1 MNSYLLKHSFARGY
15 NNVGEKFFQRY
26 KILIKII
33 KILIDTRNKNAN
45 NFFCVN
51 SNFDA
56 HLMLKHLHIQNYSL
70 IEQLDLHLTG
80 GLTVIT
86 GETGAGKSIL
96 LGAISLLLGQRADIK
111 SLFDSNKKCI
121 IEGQFSLTSFPH
133 IKSVFEEAEIDFEEP
148 CLIRREINPQGKS
161 RSFINDTP
169 VTLEILKKIGNELV
183 DIHSQQDTWW
193 MSHPDFTLDMV
204 DAYAQNEEIRKQ
216 YSAAF
221 MAWQSSQSARR
232 RLEAEANKGTQE
244 LDFIQFQFDELSKA
258 QLKEGEY
265 ETLENTVQKLQNAEQ
280 IQEKLAILAQA
291 LSVSEV
297 SALQQSRIALQQA
310 TSLSKWG
317 ENFADWKTRIESIW
331 IELKDLGAEVE
342 SEADDFVYDPQELE
356 QKQKRLDQLNRLL
369 QKYQVNTVS
378 NLIELVAS
386 LDLRLSQFSSM
397 DTHIADARELEA
409 KDFKFASEVAL
420 SLSSSRSAVL
430 NAISSNLV
438 QSLQSLGIPNANL
451 TWEMTSKELGV
462 NGSDKVQLL
471 FSANKG
477 LAPKPFK
484 QIASGGEM
492 SRLMLSIKHLLAE
505 KRALPSLILD
515 EIDTGV
521 SGEIAIKMGQMLSQM
536 SKGHQII
543 AITHLPQI
551 AAAGSKHGFVYK
563 DHEGSKTVSNLREL
577 QKDERIE
584 EIAKMIG
591 GQQGYKDLL
600 VNVRNLIQSH
610 E

>member
-1 MNSYLLKHSFARGY
+1 M
-15 NNVGEKFFQRY
+15 
-26 KILIKII
+26 IKII
-33 KILIDTRNKNAN
+33 KILIDRRNKNAN

-56 HLMLKHLHIQNYSL
+56 FPMLKHLHIQNYSL

-96 LGAISLLLGQRADIK
+96 LGAISLLLGQRADSK
-111 SLFDSNKKCI
+111 SLFDATKKCI
-121 IEGQFSLTSFPH
+121 IEGQFSLESFPH
-133 IKSVFEEAEIDFEEP
+133 LQTVFEEEEIDFEEP

-169 VTLEILKKIGNELV
+169 VTLETLKRIGNELV

-204 DAYAQNEEIRKQ
+204 DAYAQNEGLRKSYISA
-216 YSAAF
+216 YST
-221 MAWQSSQSARR
+221 WSSSISALRA
-232 RLEAEANKGTQE
+232 LEQESTKGTQE

-265 ETLENTVQKLQNAEQ
+265 EVLDTAVQKLQNAEQ
-280 IQEKLAILAQA
+280 IQEKLAVLAQA

-297 SALQQSRIALQQA
+297 SALHQSRIALQQA
-310 TSLSKWG
+310 TALSKWG
-317 ENFADWKTRIESIW
+317 STFADWKTRIESIW

-342 SEADDFVYDPQELE
+342 GEAEDFVYDPIELE
-356 QKQKRLDQLNRLL
+356 QKQKRLDLLNRLL
-369 QKYQVNTVS
+369 QKYQASTITE
-378 NLIELVAS
+378 LIELVES

-397 DTHIADARELEA
+397 DTLIAGARERVDA
-409 KDFKFASEVAL
+409 DFMILTSAAAA
-420 SLSSSRSAVL
+420 LSSSRSAVL
-430 NAISSNLV
+430 DTISTALV
-438 QSLQSLGIPNANL
+438 ASLQSLGIPNANL
-451 TWEMTSKELGV
+451 AWEMTAKEV
-462 NGSDKVQLL
+462 AANGSDKIQLL

-492 SRLMLSIKHLLAE
+492 SRLMLSIKHLLAK
-505 KRALPSLILD
+505 KRALPTLILD

-536 SKGHQII
+536 SQGHQII

-551 AAAGSKHGFVYK
+551 AAAGSTHWFVYK
-563 DHEGSKTVSNLREL
+563 DHAGTKTVSNLREL
-577 QKDERIE
+577 KEEERVE

-591 GQQGYKDLL
+591 GQQGYRDLL
-600 VNVRNLIQSH
+600 DNVRNLIQSH

>member
-1 MNSYLLKHSFARGY
+1 M
-15 NNVGEKFFQRY
+15 
-26 KILIKII
+26 IKII
-33 KILIDTRNKNAN
+33 KILIDRRNKNAN

-56 HLMLKHLHIQNYSL
+56 FPMLKHLHIQNYSL

-96 LGAISLLLGQRADIK
+96 LGAISLLLGQRADSK
-111 SLFDSNKKCI
+111 SLFDATKKCI
-121 IEGQFSLTSFPH
+121 IEGQFSLESFPH
-133 IKSVFEEAEIDFEEP
+133 LQTLFEEEEIDFEEP

-161 RSFINDTP
+161 RSFVNDTP
-169 VTLEILKKIGNELV
+169 VTLETLKRIGNELV

-204 DAYAQNEEIRKQ
+204 DAYAQNEGLRKSYISA
-216 YSAAF
+216 YSA
-221 MAWQSSQSARR
+221 WSSSVSALRA
-232 RLEAEANKGTQE
+232 LEQESTKGTQE

-265 ETLENTVQKLQNAEQ
+265 EALDTAVQKLQNAEQ
-280 IQEKLAILAQA
+280 IQEKLAVLAQA
-291 LSVSEV
+291 LSISEV
-297 SALQQSRIALQQA
+297 SALHQSRIALQQA
-310 TSLSKWG
+310 TALSKWG

-342 SEADDFVYDPQELE
+342 GEAEDFVYDPLELE
-356 QKQKRLDQLNRLL
+356 QKQKRLDLLNRLL
-369 QKYQVNTVS
+369 QKYQVANVG
-378 NLIELVAS
+378 ELVALVES

-397 DTHIADARELEA
+397 DTLIAGARERVDA
-409 KDFKFASEVAL
+409 DFMILTSAAAA
-420 SLSSSRSAVL
+420 LSSSRSAVL
-430 NAISSNLV
+430 DTISTALIA
-438 QSLQSLGIPNANL
+438 SLQSLGIPNANL
-451 TWEMTSKELGV
+451 AWEMTAKEV
-462 NGSDKVQLL
+462 AANGSDKIQLL

-492 SRLMLSIKHLLAE
+492 SRLMLSIKHLLAK
-505 KRALPSLILD
+505 KRALPTLILD

-536 SKGHQII
+536 SQGHQII

-551 AAAGSKHGFVYK
+551 AAAGSTHWFVYK
-563 DHEGSKTVSNLREL
+563 DHAGTKTVSNLREL
-577 QKDERIE
+577 KEEERVE

-591 GQQGYKDLL
+591 GQQGYRDLL
-600 VNVRNLIQSH
+600 DNVRNLIQSH

>member
-1 MNSYLLKHSFARGY
+1 
-15 NNVGEKFFQRY
+15 
-26 KILIKII
+26 
-33 KILIDTRNKNAN
+33 
-45 NFFCVN
+45 
-51 SNFDA
+51 
-56 HLMLKHLHIQNYSL
+56 MLKHLHIQNYSL

-96 LGAISLLLGQRADIK
+96 LGAISLLLGQRADSK
-111 SLFDSNKKCI
+111 SLFDTSKKCI
-121 IEGQFSLTSFPH
+121 IEGQFSLASYPH
-133 IKSVFEEAEIDFEEP
+133 LQAVFEEEEIDFDEP

-161 RSFINDTP
+161 RNFVNDTP
-169 VTLEILKKIGNELV
+169 VTLESLKRIGNELV

-193 MSHPDFTLDMV
+193 MSHPDFTLDMI
-204 DAYAQNEEIRKQ
+204 DAYAQNEGLKKG
-216 YSAAF
+216 YFSAF
-221 MAWQSSQSARR
+221 SNWQVSVSSLRDLESASS
-232 RLEAEANKGTQE
+232 KGSQE
-244 LDFIQFQFDELSKA
+244 MDFIQFQFDELSKA
-258 QLKEGEY
+258 QLKEGEF
-265 ETLENTVQKLQNAEQ
+265 ESLDTAVQKLQNAEQ

-342 SEADDFVYDPQELE
+342 GEADDFIYDPLELE
-356 QKQKRLDQLNRLL
+356 QKQKRLDSLNRLL
-369 QKYQVNTVS
+369 QKYQASTVTE
-378 NLIELVAS
+378 LIELVAS
-386 LDLRLSQFSSM
+386 LDMRLSQYSSM
-397 DTHIADARELEA
+397 DTVLAEA
-409 KDFKFASEVAL
+409 KARVNADFKLASEAAL
-420 SLSSSRSAVL
+420 ALSSSRSSVVE
-430 NAISSNLV
+430 AISSALV
-438 QSLQSLGIPNANL
+438 ISLQSLGIPNANL
-451 TWEMTSKELGV
+451 AWDHQQKELSS
-462 NGSDKVQLL
+462 NGSDKIQLL

-492 SRLMLSIKHLLAE
+492 SRLMLSIKHLLAK
-505 KRALPSLILD
+505 KRVLPTLILD

-536 SKGHQII
+536 GNGHQIV

-551 AAAGSKHGFVYK
+551 AAAGSKHWYVYK
-563 DHEGSKTVSNLREL
+563 DHAGTKTVSNLREL
-577 QKDERIE
+577 QEEERVE

-591 GQQGYKDLL
+591 GTQGYKDLL
-600 VNVRNLIQSH
+600 ANVRNLIQSN

>member
-1 MNSYLLKHSFARGY
+1 
-15 NNVGEKFFQRY
+15 
-26 KILIKII
+26 LIKII
-33 KILIDTRNKNAN
+33 KKLIDERNKNGN

-56 HLMLKHLHIQNYSL
+56 FPMLKHLHIQNYSL

-96 LGAISLLLGQRADIK
+96 LGAISLLLGQRADSK
-111 SLFDSNKKCI
+111 SLFDASKKCI
-121 IEGQFSLTSFPH
+121 IEGQFSLVNFPH
-133 IKSVFEEAEIDFEEP
+133 LQTVFEEEEIDFEEP

-161 RSFINDTP
+161 RSFVNDTP
-169 VTLEILKKIGNELV
+169 VTLETLKRIGNELV

-204 DAYAQNEEIRKQ
+204 DAYAQNETLKKA
-216 YSAAF
+216 YVSTFSA
-221 MAWQSSQSARR
+221 WSSSVSALRS
-232 RLEAEANKGTQE
+232 LEQASTKGTQE

-265 ETLENTVQKLQNAEQ
+265 ESLDTAVQKLQNAEQ

-310 TSLSKWG
+310 TALSKWG
-317 ENFADWKTRIESIW
+317 DNFADWKTRIESIW

-342 SEADDFVYDPQELE
+342 GEAEDFVYDPSELE
-356 QKQKRLDQLNRLL
+356 QKQKRLDLLNRLL
-369 QKYQVNTVS
+369 QKYQAANVTE
-378 NLIELVAS
+378 LIELVES
-386 LDLRLSQFSSM
+386 LDLRLSQYSSM
-397 DTHIADARELEA
+397 DTLLIEARERVEA
-409 KDFKFASEVAL
+409 DFKLAGSAAAA
-420 SLSSSRSAVL
+420 LSSSRSTVL
-430 NAISSNLV
+430 DAISTALV
-438 QSLQSLGIPNANL
+438 VSLQSLGIPNANL
-451 TWEMTSKELGV
+451 AWEMTAKELAA
-462 NGSDKVQLL
+462 NGSDKIQLL

-492 SRLMLSIKHLLAE
+492 SRLMLSIKHLLAK

-536 SKGHQII
+536 GQGHQII

-551 AAAGSKHGFVYK
+551 AAAGSKHWFVYK
-563 DHEGSKTVSNLREL
+563 DHAGSKTVSNLREL
-577 QKDERIE
+577 IEEERVE

-600 VNVRNLIQSH
+600 ANVRNLIQSH

>member
-1 MNSYLLKHSFARGY
+1 MI
-15 NNVGEKFFQRY
+15 KFI
-26 KILIKII
+26 KNLIV
-33 KILIDTRNKNAN
+33 TRNKNVN

-56 HLMLKHLHIQNYSL
+56 FLMLKHLHIQNYSL

-96 LGAISLLLGQRADIK
+96 LGAISLLLGQRADSK
-111 SLFDSNKKCI
+111 SLFDTSKKCI
-121 IEGQFSLTSFPH
+121 IEGQFSLASYPH
-133 IKSVFEEAEIDFEEP
+133 LQAVFEEEEIDFDEP

-161 RSFINDTP
+161 RSFVNDTP
-169 VTLEILKKIGNELV
+169 VTLESLKRIGNELV

-193 MSHPDFTLDMV
+193 MSHPDFTLDMI
-204 DAYAQNEEIRKQ
+204 DAYAQNDGLKKG
-216 YSAAF
+216 YFSAF
-221 MAWQSSQSARR
+221 SNWQVSVSSLRDLESASS
-232 RLEAEANKGTQE
+232 KGSQE
-244 LDFIQFQFDELSKA
+244 MDFIQFQFDELSKA
-258 QLKEGEY
+258 QLKEGEF
-265 ETLENTVQKLQNAEQ
+265 ESLDTAVQKLQNAEQ
-280 IQEKLAILAQA
+280 IQEKLAILAEA

-317 ENFADWKTRIESIW
+317 ENFADWKRRIESIW
-331 IELKDLGAEVE
+331 IELKDLGAEIE
-342 SEADDFVYDPQELE
+342 GEAEDFVYDPLELE
-356 QKQKRLDQLNRLL
+356 QKQKRLDSLNRLL
-369 QKYQVNTVS
+369 QKYQATHVS
-378 NLIELVAS
+378 ELIELVAS
-386 LDLRLSQFSSM
+386 LDVRLSQYSSM
-397 DTHIADARELEA
+397 DTVLAEA
-409 KDFKFASEVAL
+409 KARVNADFKLASEAAL
-420 SLSSSRSAVL
+420 VLSSSRSSVVK
-430 NAISSNLV
+430 AISSTLV
-438 QSLQSLGIPNANL
+438 ISLQSLGIPNANL
-451 TWEMTSKELGV
+451 AWDHQQKELSS
-462 NGSDKVQLL
+462 NGSDKIQLL

-492 SRLMLSIKHLLAE
+492 SRLMLSIKHLLAK
-505 KRALPSLILD
+505 KRVLPTLILD

-536 SKGHQII
+536 GNGHQIV

-551 AAAGSKHGFVYK
+551 AAAGSKHWYVYK
-563 DHEGSKTVSNLREL
+563 DHAGSKTVSNLREL
-577 QKDERIE
+577 QEEERVE

-600 VNVRNLIQSH
+600 ANVRNLIQSN

>member
-1 MNSYLLKHSFARGY
+1 M
-15 NNVGEKFFQRY
+15 
-26 KILIKII
+26 IKII
-33 KILIDTRNKNAN
+33 KILIDRRNKNAN

-56 HLMLKHLHIQNYSL
+56 FPMLKHLHIQNYSL

-96 LGAISLLLGQRADIK
+96 LGAISLLLGQRADSK
-111 SLFDSNKKCI
+111 SLFDATKKCI
-121 IEGQFSLTSFPH
+121 IEGQFSLESFPH
-133 IKSVFEEAEIDFEEP
+133 LQTLFEEEEIDFEEP

-161 RSFINDTP
+161 RSFVNDTP
-169 VTLEILKKIGNELV
+169 VTLETLKRIGNELV

-204 DAYAQNEEIRKQ
+204 DAYAQNEGLRKSYISA
-216 YSAAF
+216 YSA
-221 MAWQSSQSARR
+221 WSSSVSALRA
-232 RLEAEANKGTQE
+232 LEQESTKGTQE

-265 ETLENTVQKLQNAEQ
+265 EALDTAVQKLQNAEQ
-280 IQEKLAILAQA
+280 IQEKLAVLAQA
-291 LSVSEV
+291 LSISEV
-297 SALQQSRIALQQA
+297 SALHQSRIALQQA
-310 TSLSKWG
+310 TALSKWG

-342 SEADDFVYDPQELE
+342 GEAEDFVYDPLELE
-356 QKQKRLDQLNRLL
+356 QKQKRLDLLNRLL
-369 QKYQVNTVS
+369 QKYQVANMG
-378 NLIELVAS
+378 ELVALVES

-397 DTHIADARELEA
+397 DTLIADARERVDA
-409 KDFKFASEVAL
+409 DFMILTSAAAA
-420 SLSSSRSAVL
+420 LSSSRSAVL
-430 NAISSNLV
+430 DTISTALV
-438 QSLQSLGIPNANL
+438 ASLQSLGIPNANL
-451 TWEMTSKELGV
+451 AWEMTAKEV
-462 NGSDKVQLL
+462 AANGSDKIQLL

-492 SRLMLSIKHLLAE
+492 SRLMLSIKHLLAK
-505 KRALPSLILD
+505 KRALPTLILD

-536 SKGHQII
+536 SQGHQII

-551 AAAGSKHGFVYK
+551 AAAGSTHWFVYK
-563 DHEGSKTVSNLREL
+563 DHAGTKTVSNLREL
-577 QKDERIE
+577 KEEERVE

-591 GQQGYKDLL
+591 GQQGYRDLL
-600 VNVRNLIQSH
+600 DNVRNLIQSH

>member
-1 MNSYLLKHSFARGY
+1 M
-15 NNVGEKFFQRY
+15 
-26 KILIKII
+26 IKII
-33 KILIDTRNKNAN
+33 KILIDRRNKNAN

-56 HLMLKHLHIQNYSL
+56 FPMLKHLHIQNYSL

-96 LGAISLLLGQRADIK
+96 LGAISLLLGQRADSK
-111 SLFDSNKKCI
+111 SLFDATKKCI
-121 IEGQFSLTSFPH
+121 IEGQFSLESFPH
-133 IKSVFEEAEIDFEEP
+133 LQTLFEEEEIDFEEP

-161 RSFINDTP
+161 RSFVNDTP
-169 VTLEILKKIGNELV
+169 VTLETLKRIGNELV

-204 DAYAQNEEIRKQ
+204 DAYAQNEALRKAYITA
-216 YSAAF
+216 YSA
-221 MAWQSSQSARR
+221 WSSSVSALRA
-232 RLEAEANKGTQE
+232 LEQESTKGTQE

-265 ETLENTVQKLQNAEQ
+265 EALDTAVQKLQNAEQ
-280 IQEKLAILAQA
+280 IQEKLAVLAQA
-291 LSVSEV
+291 LSISEV
-297 SALQQSRIALQQA
+297 SALHQSRIALQQA
-310 TSLSKWG
+310 TALSKWG

-342 SEADDFVYDPQELE
+342 GEAEDFVYDPLELE
-356 QKQKRLDQLNRLL
+356 QKQKRLDLLNRLL
-369 QKYQVNTVS
+369 QKYQVANVG
-378 NLIELVAS
+378 ELVALVES

-397 DTHIADARELEA
+397 DMLIADARERVDA
-409 KDFKFASEVAL
+409 DFIILTSAAAA
-420 SLSSSRSAVL
+420 LSSSRSAVL
-430 NAISSNLV
+430 DTISTALV
-438 QSLQSLGIPNANL
+438 ASLQSLGIPNANL
-451 TWEMTSKELGV
+451 AWEMTAKEV
-462 NGSDKVQLL
+462 AANGSDKIQLL

-492 SRLMLSIKHLLAE
+492 SRLMLSIKHLLAK
-505 KRALPSLILD
+505 KRALPTLILD

-536 SKGHQII
+536 SQGHQII

-551 AAAGSKHGFVYK
+551 AAAGSTHWFVYK
-563 DHEGSKTVSNLREL
+563 DHAGTKTVSNLREL
-577 QKDERIE
+577 KEEERVE

-591 GQQGYKDLL
+591 GQQGYRDLL
-600 VNVRNLIQSH
+600 DNVRNLIQSH

>member
-1 MNSYLLKHSFARGY
+1 M
-15 NNVGEKFFQRY
+15 
-26 KILIKII
+26 IKII
-33 KILIDTRNKNAN
+33 KILIDRRNKNAN

-56 HLMLKHLHIQNYSL
+56 FPMLKHLHIQNYSL

-96 LGAISLLLGQRADIK
+96 LGAISLLLGQRADSK
-111 SLFDSNKKCI
+111 SLFDATKKCI
-121 IEGQFSLTSFPH
+121 IEGQFSLESFPH
-133 IKSVFEEAEIDFEEP
+133 LQTVFEEEEIDFEEP

-161 RSFINDTP
+161 RSFVNDTP
-169 VTLEILKKIGNELV
+169 VTLETLKRIGNELV

-204 DAYAQNEEIRKQ
+204 DAYAQNEGLRKSYISA
-216 YSAAF
+216 YSA
-221 MAWQSSQSARR
+221 WSSSVSALRA
-232 RLEAEANKGTQE
+232 LEQESTKGTQE

-265 ETLENTVQKLQNAEQ
+265 EALDTAVQKLQNAEQ
-280 IQEKLAILAQA
+280 IQEKLAVLAQA
-291 LSVSEV
+291 LSISEV
-297 SALQQSRIALQQA
+297 SALHQSRIALQQA
-310 TSLSKWG
+310 TALSKWG

-342 SEADDFVYDPQELE
+342 GEAEDFVYDPLELE
-356 QKQKRLDQLNRLL
+356 QKQKRLDLLNRLL
-369 QKYQVNTVS
+369 QKYQVANVG
-378 NLIELVAS
+378 ELVALVES

-397 DTHIADARELEA
+397 DTLIADARERVDA
-409 KDFKFASEVAL
+409 DFMILTSAAAA
-420 SLSSSRSAVL
+420 LSSSRSAVL
-430 NAISSNLV
+430 DTISTALV
-438 QSLQSLGIPNANL
+438 ASLQSLGIPNANL
-451 TWEMTSKELGV
+451 AWEMTAKEV
-462 NGSDKVQLL
+462 AANGSDKIQLL

-492 SRLMLSIKHLLAE
+492 SRLMLSIKHLLAK
-505 KRALPSLILD
+505 KRALPTLILD

-536 SKGHQII
+536 SQGHQII

-551 AAAGSKHGFVYK
+551 AAAGSTHWFVYK
-563 DHEGSKTVSNLREL
+563 DHAGTKTVSNLREL
-577 QKDERIE
+577 KEEERVE

-591 GQQGYKDLL
+591 GQQGYRDLL
-600 VNVRNLIQSH
+600 DNVRNLIQSH

>member
-1 MNSYLLKHSFARGY
+1 M
-15 NNVGEKFFQRY
+15 
-26 KILIKII
+26 IKII
-33 KILIDTRNKNAN
+33 KILIDRRNKNAN

-56 HLMLKHLHIQNYSL
+56 FPMLKHLHIQNYSL

-96 LGAISLLLGQRADIK
+96 LGAISLLLGQRADSK
-111 SLFDSNKKCI
+111 SLFDASKKCI
-121 IEGQFSLTSFPH
+121 IEGQFSLESFPH
-133 IKSVFEEAEIDFEEP
+133 LQTVFEEEEIDFEEP

-161 RSFINDTP
+161 RSFVNDTP
-169 VTLEILKKIGNELV
+169 VTLETLKRIGNELV

-204 DAYAQNEEIRKQ
+204 DAYAQNEGLRKSYISA
-216 YSAAF
+216 YST
-221 MAWQSSQSARR
+221 WSSSISALRA
-232 RLEAEANKGTQE
+232 LEQESTKGTQE

-265 ETLENTVQKLQNAEQ
+265 EVLDTAVQKLQNAEQ
-280 IQEKLAILAQA
+280 IQEKLAVLAQA

-297 SALQQSRIALQQA
+297 SALHQSRIALQQA
-310 TSLSKWG
+310 TALSKWG
-317 ENFADWKTRIESIW
+317 STFADWKTRIESIW

-342 SEADDFVYDPQELE
+342 GEAEDFVYDPIELE
-356 QKQKRLDQLNRLL
+356 QKQKRLDLLNRLL
-369 QKYQVNTVS
+369 QKYQTS
-378 NLIELVAS
+378 TITELIELVES

-397 DTHIADARELEA
+397 DTLIADARSRVDA
-409 KDFKFASEVAL
+409 DFIVATSAATAL
-420 SLSSSRSAVL
+420 SASRSAVL
-430 NAISSNLV
+430 DAISTSLV
-438 QSLQSLGIPNANL
+438 VSLQSLGIPNANL
-451 TWEMTSKELGV
+451 AWEMTAKEV
-462 NGSDKVQLL
+462 AANGSDKIQLL

-492 SRLMLSIKHLLAE
+492 SRLMLSIKHLLAK
-505 KRALPSLILD
+505 KRALPTLILD

-536 SKGHQII
+536 SQGHQII

-551 AAAGSKHGFVYK
+551 AAAGSKHWFVYK
-563 DHEGSKTVSNLREL
+563 DHAGSKTVSNLREL
-577 QKDERIE
+577 RDEERVE

-591 GQQGYKDLL
+591 GQQGYRDLL
-600 VNVRNLIQSH
+600 DNVRNLIQSH

>member
-1 MNSYLLKHSFARGY
+1 
-15 NNVGEKFFQRY
+15 
-26 KILIKII
+26 
-33 KILIDTRNKNAN
+33 
-45 NFFCVN
+45 
-51 SNFDA
+51 
-56 HLMLKHLHIQNYSL
+56 MLKHLHIQNYSL

-96 LGAISLLLGQRADIK
+96 LGAISLLLGQRADSK
-111 SLFDSNKKCI
+111 SLFDATKKCI
-121 IEGQFSLTSFPH
+121 IEGQFSLESFPH
-133 IKSVFEEAEIDFEEP
+133 LQTLFEEEEIDFEEP

-161 RSFINDTP
+161 RSFVNDTP
-169 VTLEILKKIGNELV
+169 VTLETLKRIGNELV

-204 DAYAQNEEIRKQ
+204 DAYAQNEALRKAYITA
-216 YSAAF
+216 YSA
-221 MAWQSSQSARR
+221 WSSSVSALRA
-232 RLEAEANKGTQE
+232 LEQESTKGTQE

-265 ETLENTVQKLQNAEQ
+265 EALDTAVQKLQNAEQ
-280 IQEKLAILAQA
+280 IQEKLAVLAQA
-291 LSVSEV
+291 LSISEV
-297 SALQQSRIALQQA
+297 SALHQSRIALQQA
-310 TSLSKWG
+310 TALSKWG

-342 SEADDFVYDPQELE
+342 GEAEDFVYDPLELE
-356 QKQKRLDQLNRLL
+356 QKQKRLDLLNRLL
-369 QKYQVNTVS
+369 QKYQVANVG
-378 NLIELVAS
+378 ELVALVES

-397 DTHIADARELEA
+397 DMLIADARERVDA
-409 KDFKFASEVAL
+409 DFIILTSAAAA
-420 SLSSSRSAVL
+420 LSSSRSAVL
-430 NAISSNLV
+430 DTISTALV
-438 QSLQSLGIPNANL
+438 ASLQSLGIPNANL
-451 TWEMTSKELGV
+451 AWEMTAKEV
-462 NGSDKVQLL
+462 AANGSDKIQLL

-492 SRLMLSIKHLLAE
+492 SRLMLSIKHLLAK
-505 KRALPSLILD
+505 KRALPTLILD

-536 SKGHQII
+536 SQGHQII

-551 AAAGSKHGFVYK
+551 AAAGSTHWFVYK
-563 DHEGSKTVSNLREL
+563 DHAGTKTVSNLREL
-577 QKDERIE
+577 KEEERVE

-591 GQQGYKDLL
+591 GQQGYRDLL
-600 VNVRNLIQSH
+600 DNVRNLIQSH

>member
-1 MNSYLLKHSFARGY
+1 M
-15 NNVGEKFFQRY
+15 
-26 KILIKII
+26 IKII
-33 KILIDTRNKNAN
+33 KILIDRRNKNAN

-56 HLMLKHLHIQNYSL
+56 FPMLKHLHIQNYSL

-96 LGAISLLLGQRADIK
+96 LGAISLLLGQRADSK
-111 SLFDSNKKCI
+111 SLFDATKKCI
-121 IEGQFSLTSFPH
+121 IEGQFSLESFPH
-133 IKSVFEEAEIDFEEP
+133 LQTLFEEEEIDFEEP

-161 RSFINDTP
+161 RSFVNDTP
-169 VTLEILKKIGNELV
+169 VTLETLKRIGNELV

-204 DAYAQNEEIRKQ
+204 DAYAQNEALRKAYITA
-216 YSAAF
+216 YSA
-221 MAWQSSQSARR
+221 WSSSVSALRA
-232 RLEAEANKGTQE
+232 LEQESTKGTQE

-265 ETLENTVQKLQNAEQ
+265 EALDTAVQKLQNAEQ
-280 IQEKLAILAQA
+280 IQEKLAVLAQT
-291 LSVSEV
+291 LSISEV
-297 SALQQSRIALQQA
+297 SALHQSRIALQQA
-310 TSLSKWG
+310 TALSKWG

-342 SEADDFVYDPQELE
+342 GEAEDFVYDPLELE
-356 QKQKRLDQLNRLL
+356 QKQKRLDLLNRLL
-369 QKYQVNTVS
+369 QKYQVANVG
-378 NLIELVAS
+378 ELVALVES

-397 DTHIADARELEA
+397 DTLIAGARERVDA
-409 KDFKFASEVAL
+409 DFMILTSAAAA
-420 SLSSSRSAVL
+420 LSSSRSAVL
-430 NAISSNLV
+430 DTISTALV
-438 QSLQSLGIPNANL
+438 ASLQSLGIPNANL
-451 TWEMTSKELGV
+451 AWEMTAKEV
-462 NGSDKVQLL
+462 AANGSDKIQLL

-492 SRLMLSIKHLLAE
+492 SRLMLSIKHLLAK
-505 KRALPSLILD
+505 KRALPTLILD

-521 SGEIAIKMGQMLSQM
+521 SGEIAIKMGQMISQM
-536 SKGHQII
+536 SQGHQII

-551 AAAGSKHGFVYK
+551 AAAGSTHWFVYK
-563 DHEGSKTVSNLREL
+563 DHAGTKTVSNLREL
-577 QKDERIE
+577 KEEERVE

-591 GQQGYKDLL
+591 GQQGYRDLL
-600 VNVRNLIQSH
+600 DNVRNLIQSH

>member
-1 MNSYLLKHSFARGY
+1 M
-15 NNVGEKFFQRY
+15 
-26 KILIKII
+26 IKII
-33 KILIDTRNKNAN
+33 KILIDRRNKNAN

-56 HLMLKHLHIQNYSL
+56 FPMLKHLHIQNYSL

-96 LGAISLLLGQRADIK
+96 LGAISLLLGQRADSK
-111 SLFDSNKKCI
+111 SLFDATKKCI
-121 IEGQFSLTSFPH
+121 IEGQFSLESFPH
-133 IKSVFEEAEIDFEEP
+133 LQTVFEEEEIDFEEP

-161 RSFINDTP
+161 RSFVNDTP
-169 VTLEILKKIGNELV
+169 VTLETLKRIGNELV

-204 DAYAQNEEIRKQ
+204 DAYAQNEGLRKSYISA
-216 YSAAF
+216 YST
-221 MAWQSSQSARR
+221 WSSSVSALRA
-232 RLEAEANKGTQE
+232 LEQESTKGTQE

-265 ETLENTVQKLQNAEQ
+265 EALDTAVQKLQNAEQ
-280 IQEKLAILAQA
+280 IQEKLAVLAQA
-291 LSVSEV
+291 LSISEV
-297 SALQQSRIALQQA
+297 SALHQSRIALQQA
-310 TSLSKWG
+310 TALSKWG

-342 SEADDFVYDPQELE
+342 GEAEDFVYDPLELE
-356 QKQKRLDQLNRLL
+356 QKQKRLDLLNRLL
-369 QKYQVNTVS
+369 QKYQVANVG
-378 NLIELVAS
+378 ELVALVES

-397 DTHIADARELEA
+397 DTLIAGARERVDA
-409 KDFKFASEVAL
+409 DFMILTSAAAA
-420 SLSSSRSAVL
+420 LSSSRSAVL
-430 NAISSNLV
+430 DTISTALIA
-438 QSLQSLGIPNANL
+438 SLQSLGIPNANL
-451 TWEMTSKELGV
+451 AWEMTAKEV
-462 NGSDKVQLL
+462 AANGSDKIQLL

-492 SRLMLSIKHLLAE
+492 SRLMLSIKHLLAK
-505 KRALPSLILD
+505 KRALPTLILD

-536 SKGHQII
+536 SQGHQII

-551 AAAGSKHGFVYK
+551 AAAGSTHWFVYK
-563 DHEGSKTVSNLREL
+563 DHAGTKTVSNLREL
-577 QKDERIE
+577 KEEERVE

-591 GQQGYKDLL
+591 GQQGYRDLL
-600 VNVRNLIQSH
+600 DNVRNLIQSH

>member
-1 MNSYLLKHSFARGY
+1 
-15 NNVGEKFFQRY
+15 
-26 KILIKII
+26 
-33 KILIDTRNKNAN
+33 
-45 NFFCVN
+45 
-51 SNFDA
+51 
-56 HLMLKHLHIQNYSL
+56 MLKHLHIQNYSL

-96 LGAISLLLGQRADIK
+96 LGAISLLLGQRADSK
-111 SLFDSNKKCI
+111 SLFDATKKCI
-121 IEGQFSLTSFPH
+121 IEGQFSLESFSH
-133 IKSVFEEAEIDFEEP
+133 LQTLFEEEEIDFEEP

-161 RSFINDTP
+161 RSFVNDTP
-169 VTLEILKKIGNELV
+169 VTLETLKRIGNELV

-204 DAYAQNEEIRKQ
+204 DAYAQNEGLRKSYISA
-216 YSAAF
+216 YSA
-221 MAWQSSQSARR
+221 WSSSVSALRA
-232 RLEAEANKGTQE
+232 LEQKSTKGTQE

-265 ETLENTVQKLQNAEQ
+265 EALDTAVQKLQNAEQ
-280 IQEKLAILAQA
+280 IQEKLAVLAQA
-291 LSVSEV
+291 LSISEV
-297 SALQQSRIALQQA
+297 SALHQSRIALQQA
-310 TSLSKWG
+310 TALSKWG

-342 SEADDFVYDPQELE
+342 GEAEDFVYDPLELE
-356 QKQKRLDQLNRLL
+356 QKQKRLDLLNRLL
-369 QKYQVNTVS
+369 QKYQVANVG
-378 NLIELVAS
+378 ELVALVES

-397 DTHIADARELEA
+397 DTLIADARERVDA
-409 KDFKFASEVAL
+409 DFMILTSAAAT
-420 SLSSSRSAVL
+420 LSSSRSAVL
-430 NAISSNLV
+430 DTISTALV
-438 QSLQSLGIPNANL
+438 ASLQSLGIPNANL
-451 TWEMTSKELGV
+451 AWEMTAKEV
-462 NGSDKVQLL
+462 ATNGSDKIQLL

-492 SRLMLSIKHLLAE
+492 SRLMLSIKHLLAK
-505 KRALPSLILD
+505 KRALPTLILD

-536 SKGHQII
+536 SQGHQII

-551 AAAGSKHGFVYK
+551 AAAGSTHWFVYK
-563 DHEGSKTVSNLREL
+563 DHAGTKTVSNLREL
-577 QKDERIE
+577 KEEERVE

-591 GQQGYKDLL
+591 GQQGYRDLL
-600 VNVRNLIQSH
+600 DNVRNLIQSH

>member
-1 MNSYLLKHSFARGY
+1 
-15 NNVGEKFFQRY
+15 
-26 KILIKII
+26 
-33 KILIDTRNKNAN
+33 
-45 NFFCVN
+45 
-51 SNFDA
+51 
-56 HLMLKHLHIQNYSL
+56 MLKHLHIQNYSL

-96 LGAISLLLGQRADIK
+96 LGAISLLLGQRADSK
-111 SLFDSNKKCI
+111 SLFDASKKCI
-121 IEGQFSLTSFPH
+121 IEGQFSLSAYPH
-133 IKSVFEEAEIDFEEP
+133 LEAIFAEEEIDFEEP

-161 RSFINDTP
+161 RSFVNDTP
-169 VTLEILKKIGNELV
+169 VNLESLKRIGNELV

-193 MSHPDFTLDMV
+193 MSHPDFTLDMI
-204 DAYAQNEEIRKQ
+204 DAYAQNEGLKKT
-216 YSAAF
+216 YASAF
-221 MAWQSSQSARR
+221 TAWQSSLTALRDLESASS
-232 RLEAEANKGTQE
+232 KGSQE
-244 LDFIQFQFDELSKA
+244 IDFIQFQFDELSKA

-265 ETLENTVQKLQNAEQ
+265 EALDTAVQKLQNAEQ

-291 LSVSEV
+291 LSLSEV

-310 TSLSKWG
+310 TALSKWG

-342 SEADDFVYDPQELE
+342 GEAEDFIYDPLELE
-356 QKQKRLDQLNRLL
+356 QKQKRLDLLNRLL
-369 QKYQVNTVS
+369 QKYQVNS
-378 NLIELVAS
+378 IADLIEMLSS
-386 LDLRLSQFSSM
+386 LDLRLSQYSSM
-397 DTHIADARELEA
+397 DTILADARARVET
-409 KDFKFASEVAL
+409 DFAQATDAAA
-420 SLSSSRSAVL
+420 SLSSSRSSVL
-430 NAISSNLV
+430 EAISTALV
-438 QSLQSLGIPNANL
+438 ISLQSLGIPNASL
-451 TWEMTSKELGV
+451 SWDHTAKELAA
-462 NGSDKVQLL
+462 NGSDKIQLL

-492 SRLMLSIKHLLAE
+492 SRLMLSIKHLLAK
-505 KRALPSLILD
+505 KRVLPTLILD

-536 SKGHQII
+536 GQGHQII

-551 AAAGSKHGFVYK
+551 AAAGSKHWFVYK
-563 DHEGSKTVSNLREL
+563 DHAGSKTVSNLREL
-577 QKDERIE
+577 QEEERVE

-600 VNVRNLIQSH
+600 GNVRNLIQSH
-610 E
+610 K

>member
-1 MNSYLLKHSFARGY
+1 M
-15 NNVGEKFFQRY
+15 
-26 KILIKII
+26 IKII
-33 KILIDTRNKNAN
+33 KILIDRRNKNAN

-56 HLMLKHLHIQNYSL
+56 FPMLKHLHIQNYSL
-70 IEQLDLHLTG
+70 IEQLDLHLTE

-96 LGAISLLLGQRADIK
+96 LGAISLLLGQRADSK
-111 SLFDSNKKCI
+111 SLFDASKKCI
-121 IEGQFSLTSFPH
+121 IEGQFSLSSFPH
-133 IKSVFEEAEIDFEEP
+133 LQTVFEEEEIDFEEP

-161 RSFINDTP
+161 RSFVNDTP
-169 VTLEILKKIGNELV
+169 VTLETLKRIGNELV

-204 DAYAQNEEIRKQ
+204 DAYAQNDPLKKA

-221 MAWQSSQSARR
+221 TAWQSSLSTLQA
-232 RLEAEANKGTQE
+232 LEQESTKGTQE
-244 LDFIQFQFDELSKA
+244 LDFIQFQWDELSKA

-265 ETLENTVQKLQNAEQ
+265 ENLDAAVQKLQNAEQ
-280 IQEKLAILAQA
+280 IQEKLAILAQV
-291 LSVSEV
+291 LSVADV

-310 TSLSKWG
+310 TALSKWG
-317 ENFADWKTRIESIW
+317 ENFSDWKTRIESIW

-342 SEADDFVYDPQELE
+342 SEAEDFVYDPLELE
-356 QKQKRLDQLNRLL
+356 QKQKRLDLLNRLL
-369 QKYQVNTVS
+369 QKYQASSVS
-378 NLIELVAS
+378 ALLELVES
-386 LDLRLSQFSSM
+386 LDLRLSQYSSM
-397 DTHIADARELEA
+397 DTLLANAKELVK
-409 KDFKFASEVAL
+409 KDYALAAESASAL
-420 SLSSSRSAVL
+420 SLSRSAVL
-430 NAISSNLV
+430 EAISDALII
-438 QSLQSLGIPNANL
+438 SLQSLGIPNANL
-451 TWEMTSKELGV
+451 AWEMTTKELAA
-462 NGSDKVQLL
+462 NGSDKIQLL

-477 LAPKPFK
+477 LSPKPFK

-492 SRLMLSIKHLLAE
+492 SRLMLSIKHLLAK
-505 KRALPSLILD
+505 KRALPTLILD

-536 SKGHQII
+536 SQGHQII

-551 AAAGSKHGFVYK
+551 AAAGSKHWFVYK
-563 DHEGSKTVSNLREL
+563 DHAGSKTISNLREL
-577 QKDERIE
+577 IKEERVE

-591 GQQGYKDLL
+591 GQQGYLDLL
-600 VNVRNLIQSH
+600 DNVRNLIQSH

>member
-1 MNSYLLKHSFARGY
+1 
-15 NNVGEKFFQRY
+15 
-26 KILIKII
+26 
-33 KILIDTRNKNAN
+33 
-45 NFFCVN
+45 
-51 SNFDA
+51 
-56 HLMLKHLHIQNYSL
+56 MLKHLHIQNYSL

-96 LGAISLLLGQRADIK
+96 LGAISLLLGQRADSK
-111 SLFDSNKKCI
+111 SLFDTSKKCI
-121 IEGQFSLTSFPH
+121 IEGQFSLASYPH
-133 IKSVFEEAEIDFEEP
+133 LQVVFEEEEIDFDEP

-161 RSFINDTP
+161 RSFVNDTP
-169 VTLEILKKIGNELV
+169 VTLESLKRIGNELV

-193 MSHPDFTLDMV
+193 MSHPDFTLDMI
-204 DAYAQNEEIRKQ
+204 DAYAQNDGLKKG
-216 YSAAF
+216 YFSAF
-221 MAWQSSQSARR
+221 SNWQVSVSSLRDLESASS
-232 RLEAEANKGTQE
+232 KGSQE
-244 LDFIQFQFDELSKA
+244 MDFIQFQFDELSKA
-258 QLKEGEY
+258 QLKEGEF
-265 ETLENTVQKLQNAEQ
+265 ESLDTAVQKLQNAEQ
-280 IQEKLAILAQA
+280 IQEKLAILAEA

-342 SEADDFVYDPQELE
+342 GEADDFIYDPLELE
-356 QKQKRLDQLNRLL
+356 QKQKRLDSLNRLL
-369 QKYQVNTVS
+369 QKYQATHVS
-378 NLIELVAS
+378 ELIELVAS
-386 LDLRLSQFSSM
+386 LDVRLSQYSSM
-397 DTHIADARELEA
+397 DTVLAEA
-409 KDFKFASEVAL
+409 KARVNADFKLASEAAL
-420 SLSSSRSAVL
+420 ALSSSRSSVVE
-430 NAISSNLV
+430 AISSALV
-438 QSLQSLGIPNANL
+438 ISLQSLGIPNANL
-451 TWEMTSKELGV
+451 AWDHQQKELSS
-462 NGSDKVQLL
+462 NGSDKIQLL

-492 SRLMLSIKHLLAE
+492 SRLMLSIKHLLAK
-505 KRALPSLILD
+505 KRVLPTLILD

-536 SKGHQII
+536 GNGHQIV

-551 AAAGSKHGFVYK
+551 AAAGSKHWYVYK
-563 DHEGSKTVSNLREL
+563 DHAGTKTVSNLREL
-577 QKDERIE
+577 QEEERVE

-591 GQQGYKDLL
+591 GTQGYKDLL
-600 VNVRNLIQSH
+600 ANVRNLIQSN

>member
-1 MNSYLLKHSFARGY
+1 
-15 NNVGEKFFQRY
+15 
-26 KILIKII
+26 
-33 KILIDTRNKNAN
+33 
-45 NFFCVN
+45 
-51 SNFDA
+51 
-56 HLMLKHLHIQNYSL
+56 MLKHLHIQNYSL

-96 LGAISLLLGQRADIK
+96 LGAISLLLGQRADSK
-111 SLFDSNKKCI
+111 SLFDASKKCI
-121 IEGQFSLTSFPH
+121 IEGQFSLASFPH
-133 IKSVFEEAEIDFEEP
+133 LQSVFEEEEIDFEEP

-161 RSFINDTP
+161 RSFVNDTP
-169 VTLEILKKIGNELV
+169 VTLESLKRIGNELV

-193 MSHPDFTLDMV
+193 MSHPDFTLDMI
-204 DAYAQNEEIRKQ
+204 DAYAQNEGLKKK
-216 YSAAF
+216 YASAF
-221 MAWQSSQSARR
+221 TIWQSSVSALRD
-232 RLEAEANKGTQE
+232 LESASTKGSQE
-244 LDFIQFQFDELSKA
+244 IDFIQFQFDELSKA

-265 ETLENTVQKLQNAEQ
+265 ELLDTTVQKLQNAEQ

-310 TSLSKWG
+310 TTLSKWG
-317 ENFADWKTRIESIW
+317 PTFADWKTRIESIW

-342 SEADDFVYDPQELE
+342 GEAEDFVYDPLELE
-356 QKQKRLDQLNRLL
+356 QKQKRLDLLNRLL
-369 QKYQVNTVS
+369 QKYQANTVAD
-378 NLIELVAS
+378 LIEMLAS
-386 LDLRLSQFSSM
+386 LDLRLSQYSSM
-397 DTHIADARELEA
+397 DTILAEA
-409 KDFKFASEVAL
+409 KVKVDDDFAQASQAAL
-420 SLSSSRSAVL
+420 SLSNARSAVL
-430 NAISSNLV
+430 EAISTALV
-438 QSLQSLGIPNANL
+438 LSLQSLGIPNATL
-451 TWEMTSKELGV
+451 SWEHLAKDLAY
-462 NGSDKVQLL
+462 NGSDKIQLL

-492 SRLMLSIKHLLAE
+492 SRLMLSIKHLLAK
-505 KRALPSLILD
+505 KRVLPTLILD

-536 SKGHQII
+536 GQGHQII

-551 AAAGSKHGFVYK
+551 AAAGSKHWFVYK
-563 DHEGSKTVSNLREL
+563 DHAGSKTVSNLREL
-577 QKDERIE
+577 QEEERVE

-600 VNVRNLIQSH
+600 VNVRNLIQSN

>member
-1 MNSYLLKHSFARGY
+1 
-15 NNVGEKFFQRY
+15 
-26 KILIKII
+26 
-33 KILIDTRNKNAN
+33 
-45 NFFCVN
+45 FCVN

-56 HLMLKHLHIQNYSL
+56 FLMLKHLHIQNYSL

-96 LGAISLLLGQRADIK
+96 LGAISLLLGQRADSK
-111 SLFDSNKKCI
+111 SLFDASKKCI
-121 IEGQFSLTSFPH
+121 IEGQFSLAPYPH
-133 IKSVFEEAEIDFEEP
+133 LQAVFAEEEIDFDEP

-161 RSFINDTP
+161 RSFVNDTP
-169 VTLEILKKIGNELV
+169 VTLESLKRIGNELV

-193 MSHPDFTLDMV
+193 MSHPDFTLDMI
-204 DAYAQNEEIRKQ
+204 DAYAQNEGLKKG
-216 YSAAF
+216 YFSAF
-221 MAWQSSQSARR
+221 SNWQVSVSSLRDLESASS
-232 RLEAEANKGTQE
+232 KGSQE
-244 LDFIQFQFDELSKA
+244 MDFIQFQFDELSKA
-258 QLKEGEY
+258 QLKEGEF
-265 ETLENTVQKLQNAEQ
+265 EQLDTAVQKLQNAEQ

-342 SEADDFVYDPQELE
+342 GEADDFIYDPLELE
-356 QKQKRLDQLNRLL
+356 QKQKRLDSLNRLL
-369 QKYQVNTVS
+369 QKYQASTVTE
-378 NLIELVAS
+378 LIELVAS
-386 LDLRLSQFSSM
+386 LDMRLSQYSSM
-397 DTHIADARELEA
+397 DTILADAKVRVNA
-409 KDFKFASEVAL
+409 DFKLASEAAL
-420 SLSSSRSAVL
+420 ALSSSRSSVVE
-430 NAISSNLV
+430 AISSALV
-438 QSLQSLGIPNANL
+438 ISLQSLGIPNANL
-451 TWEMTSKELGV
+451 SWEQQPKELAS
-462 NGSDKVQLL
+462 NGADKIQLL

-492 SRLMLSIKHLLAE
+492 SRLMLSIKHLLAK
-505 KRALPSLILD
+505 KRVLPTLILD

-536 SKGHQII
+536 GNGHQII

-551 AAAGSKHGFVYK
+551 AAAGSKHWYVYK
-563 DHEGSKTVSNLREL
+563 DHAGTKTVSNLREL
-577 QKDERIE
+577 QEEERVE

-591 GQQGYKDLL
+591 GTQGYKDLL
-600 VNVRNLIQSH
+600 TNVRNLIQSN

>member
-1 MNSYLLKHSFARGY
+1 
-15 NNVGEKFFQRY
+15 
-26 KILIKII
+26 
-33 KILIDTRNKNAN
+33 
-45 NFFCVN
+45 
-51 SNFDA
+51 
-56 HLMLKHLHIQNYSL
+56 MLKHLHIQNYSL

-96 LGAISLLLGQRADIK
+96 LGAISLLLGQRADSK
-111 SLFDSNKKCI
+111 SLFDVSKKCI
-121 IEGQFSLTSFPH
+121 IEGQFSLSPYPH
-133 IKSVFEEAEIDFEEP
+133 LHAVFAEEEIDFDEP

-161 RSFINDTP
+161 RSFVNDTP
-169 VTLEILKKIGNELV
+169 VTLESLKRIGNELG

-193 MSHPDFTLDMV
+193 MSHPDFTLDMI
-204 DAYAQNEEIRKQ
+204 DAYAQNDGLKKG
-216 YSAAF
+216 YFSAF
-221 MAWQSSQSARR
+221 NNWQVSVSSLRDLESASS
-232 RLEAEANKGTQE
+232 KGSQE
-244 LDFIQFQFDELSKA
+244 MDFIQFQFDELSKA
-258 QLKEGEY
+258 QLKEGEF
-265 ETLENTVQKLQNAEQ
+265 ESLDTAVQKLQNAEQ
-280 IQEKLAILAQA
+280 IQEKLAILAEA

-317 ENFADWKTRIESIW
+317 ENFADWKRRIESIW

-342 SEADDFVYDPQELE
+342 GEADDFVYDPLELE
-356 QKQKRLDQLNRLL
+356 QKQKRLDSLNRLL
-369 QKYQVNTVS
+369 QKYQASTVTE
-378 NLIELVAS
+378 LIELVAS
-386 LDLRLSQFSSM
+386 LDVRLSQYSSM
-397 DTHIADARELEA
+397 DTVLAEA
-409 KDFKFASEVAL
+409 KARVNADFKLASEAAL
-420 SLSSSRSAVL
+420 ALSSSRSSVVE
-430 NAISSNLV
+430 AISSALV
-438 QSLQSLGIPNANL
+438 ISLQSLGIPNANL
-451 TWEMTSKELGV
+451 AWDHQQKELSS
-462 NGSDKVQLL
+462 NGSDKIQLL

-492 SRLMLSIKHLLAE
+492 SRLMLSIKHLLAK
-505 KRALPSLILD
+505 KRVLPTLILD

-536 SKGHQII
+536 GNGHQIV

-551 AAAGSKHGFVYK
+551 AAAGSKHWYVYK
-563 DHEGSKTVSNLREL
+563 DHAGSKTVSNLREL
-577 QKDERIE
+577 QEEERVE

-600 VNVRNLIQSH
+600 ANVRNLIQSN

>member
-1 MNSYLLKHSFARGY
+1 
-15 NNVGEKFFQRY
+15 
-26 KILIKII
+26 
-33 KILIDTRNKNAN
+33 
-45 NFFCVN
+45 
-51 SNFDA
+51 
-56 HLMLKHLHIQNYSL
+56 MLKHLHIQNYSL

-96 LGAISLLLGQRADIK
+96 LGAISLLLGQRADSK
-111 SLFDSNKKCI
+111 SLFDASKKCI
-121 IEGQFSLTSFPH
+121 IEGQFSLSAYPH
-133 IKSVFEEAEIDFEEP
+133 LEAIFAEEEIDFEEP

-161 RSFINDTP
+161 RSFVNDTP
-169 VTLEILKKIGNELV
+169 VNLESLKRIGNELV

-193 MSHPDFTLDMV
+193 MSHPDFTLDMI
-204 DAYAQNEEIRKQ
+204 DAYAQNEGLKKN
-216 YSAAF
+216 YASAF
-221 MAWQSSQSARR
+221 TAWQSSVSDLRDLESASS
-232 RLEAEANKGTQE
+232 KGSQE
-244 LDFIQFQFDELSKA
+244 IDFIQFQFDELSKA

-265 ETLENTVQKLQNAEQ
+265 EALDTAVQKLQNAEQ

-291 LSVSEV
+291 LSLSEV

-310 TSLSKWG
+310 TALSKWG

-342 SEADDFVYDPQELE
+342 GEAEDFIYDPLELE
-356 QKQKRLDQLNRLL
+356 QKQKRLDLLNRLL
-369 QKYQVNTVS
+369 QKYQVNSVS
-378 NLIELVAS
+378 DLIEMLS
-386 LDLRLSQFSSM
+386 TLDLRLSQYSSM
-397 DTHIADARELEA
+397 DTVLADARARVET
-409 KDFKFASEVAL
+409 DFAHATDAAA
-420 SLSSSRSAVL
+420 SLSSSRSSVL
-430 NAISSNLV
+430 EAISTALV
-438 QSLQSLGIPNANL
+438 ISLQSLGIPNASL
-451 TWEMTSKELGV
+451 SWDHTAKELAA
-462 NGSDKVQLL
+462 NGSDKIQLL

-492 SRLMLSIKHLLAE
+492 SRLMLSIKHLLAK
-505 KRALPSLILD
+505 KRVLPTLILD

-536 SKGHQII
+536 GQGHQII

-551 AAAGSKHGFVYK
+551 AAAGSKHWFVYK
-563 DHEGSKTVSNLREL
+563 DHAGSKTVSNLREL
-577 QKDERIE
+577 QEEERVE

-600 VNVRNLIQSH
+600 GNVRNLILSH
-610 E
+610 K